1 MMSVSEEWNWVKCSE
16 NRKNM
21 WGFYIRIYLNFEE
34 FCQQLRFVV
43 STGAAGRAITPIA
56 SLCETRTR
64 KSAQGRRIR
73 TFRSMSLFRSSVL
86 ILFWHSKVHK
96 DAADFPFPLL
106 PHRSAIV
113 VSSDC
118 NINIGLN
125 MLHMQCW
132 NNKRSNTKLETKP
145 TTNGPKQ
152 TLNKSR
158 RQHAG
163 GYRKSMI
170 EGTSSRHDLNL
181 NRVR

>member
-16 NRKNM
+16 NRKTCEDFTSEFIWISKSSVNNFVSFRLELLAEQSLQSLPCAKRGLEKVSKAE
-21 WGFYIRIYLNFEE
+21 GFQGYEGFEGW
-34 FCQQLRFVV
+34 R
-43 STGAAGRAITPIA
+43 
-56 SLCETRTR
+56 
-64 KSAQGRRIR
+64 R

-125 MLHMQCW
+125 MLQMQRW

-145 TTNGPKQ
+145 TTKGPKQ

-163 GYRKSMI
+163 G
-170 EGTSSRHDLNL
+170 
-181 NRVR
+181 

>member
-16 NRKNM
+16 NRKTCEDFTSRRVL
-21 WGFYIRIYLNFEE
+21 WTTSFR
-34 FCQQLRFVV
+34 RFDWSCWPSNHSNRFPVRNEDSKKCPRPKDSKDSNISV
-43 STGAAGRAITPIA
+43 YVF
-56 SLCETRTR
+56 
-64 KSAQGRRIR
+64 K
-73 TFRSMSLFRSSVL
+73 SLFRSSVL

-125 MLHMQCW
+125 MLQMQCW

-145 TTNGPKQ
+145 TTKGPKQ

-163 GYRKSMI
+163 G
-170 EGTSSRHDLNL
+170 
-181 NRVR
+181 